1 MSAVLSWNSTVCMAI
16 MVAALGL
23 ASPAAGAGWS
33 VTDAAPGMTECALET
48 GEISLF
54 DGYQDTRLRLSVTG
68 DELRVKTDSN
78 IDLSFG
84 DVGLSVDGKT
94 FIPADA
100 VVDEKQ
106 VLFNS
111 GIEATLEQFVR
122 GQAVTVY
129 LRFWPSYPA
138 TKRYQARF
146 SLIGFT
152 RAYNNYKACSNK
164 APS

>member
-1 MSAVLSWNSTVCMAI
+1 LSGVFAWKSTGRMAI
-16 MVAALGL
+16 MVAALGV
-23 ASPAAGAGWS
+23 ASPAARGGWS
-33 VTDAAPGMTECALET
+33 ATDAAPGMTGCSLET
-48 GEISLF
+48 EEISLF
-54 DGYQDTRLRLSVTG
+54 DGYQDTLLRLSVTNE
-68 DELRVKTDSN
+68 ELRVKTESN

-84 DVGLSVDGKT
+84 DVGLSVDGKA

-106 VLFNS
+106 VLFSS
-111 GIEATLEQFVR
+111 GTDAALEQFIR

-152 RAYNNYKACSNK
+152 RAYNNYKACSDK
-164 APS
+164 AAS